1 MKLPDLRSADLA
13 GKKVLLRLDLDVPF
27 VRGVHDNPKFNVSIL
42 ADPSRLEAALPTI
55 KYLLDKKCKIV
66 ACGHL
71 GRPRK
76 QFSISPASPR
86 LHGTSNFPR
95 FAQASRDEPFP
106 KENEEFSLQLIAKW
120 FAYKLNSQEEETN
133 IGEFMGWKIKEDF
146 CLLENL
152 RFHKGEEENSEEFAK
167 KLAGLADVYVN
178 DAFASSH
185 RSHASIVG
193 VCRLLPHLA
202 GLHLQDEIKVLSEIL
217 SNPRRPMTVVIGGE
231 KIETK
236 LPLVEKMFGFADF
249 LLVGGEIAG
258 QKEALGLTGEKTELL
273 VADLTQN
280 GEDITDDSLN
290 KFIEIINK
298 SATVVW
304 NGPLGVVRTGFS
316 KTPTIKFARA
326 LSENP
331 NVYSV
336 VGGGDTVEVIVRFKL
351 KDKFS
356 FVSTGGG
363 SMLEFLA
370 GEKLPGLE
378 ALISR

>member
-1 MKLPDLRSADLA
+1 
-13 GKKVLLRLDLDVPF
+13 
-27 VRGVHDNPKFNVSIL
+27 
-42 ADPSRLEAALPTI
+42 
-55 KYLLDKKCKIV
+55 
-66 ACGHL
+66 
-71 GRPRK
+71 
-76 QFSISPASPR
+76 
-86 LHGTSNFPR
+86 
-95 FAQASRDEPFP
+95 
-106 KENEEFSLQLIAKW
+106 
-120 FAYKLNSQEEETN
+120 
-133 IGEFMGWKIKEDF
+133 MGWKIKEDF